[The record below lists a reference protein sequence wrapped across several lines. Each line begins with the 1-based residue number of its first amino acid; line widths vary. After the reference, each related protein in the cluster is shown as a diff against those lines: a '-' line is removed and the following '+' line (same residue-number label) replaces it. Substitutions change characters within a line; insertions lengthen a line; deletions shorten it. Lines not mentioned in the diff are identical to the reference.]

1 MIRTLNFLLIVV
13 TGLMCLGLYRIA
25 EEARVAAADLKATRV
40 AIAREKDALTVLG
53 AEWARVTQP
62 GRIQALAQRHLDLS
76 DKPAVELSSLT
87 QLPPKNPPLAPE
99 SDFRNANIVVPQT
112 AAHPRNAGVKAQPP
126 QLDAPT
132 LASLHTGT

>member
-1 MIRTLNFLLIVV
+1 MIRTLNFMLIVV

-62 GRIQALAQRHLDLS
+62 GRIQALAQRHLNLT
-76 DKPAVELSSLT
+76 DKPAVELSSLR
-87 QLPPKNPPLAPE
+87 QLPAKNPPLAPE
-99 SDFRNANIVVPQT
+99 SDFRNANVVVPQSAPQAPT
-112 AAHPRNAGVKAQPP
+112 ASAKAQPP